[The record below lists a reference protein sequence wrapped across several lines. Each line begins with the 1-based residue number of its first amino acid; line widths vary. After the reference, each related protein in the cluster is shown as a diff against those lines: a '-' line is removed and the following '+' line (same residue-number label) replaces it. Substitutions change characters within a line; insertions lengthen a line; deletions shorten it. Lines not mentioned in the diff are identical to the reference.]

1 MTTRQYWDTSLKQNA
16 RLYTFVDSLYQ
27 RMAKRPIRLAELPL
41 RFNNDDRLE
50 YVDALKVKMRDLEKQ
65 VEGYASKMG

>member
-1 MTTRQYWDTSLKQNA
+1 
-16 RLYTFVDSLYQ
+16 
-27 RMAKRPIRLAELPL
+27 MAKRPIRLAELPL

-65 VEGYASKMG
+65 VGDQNPNEMPRKKNSRDSFPSMHIQ